1 MPNLVL
7 AKKSSKPNLNPN
19 PNRNLHPNP
28 NRFQD
33 FSQKLFT
40 PTGIAVMA
48 SVGIHGA
55 LAVLLPYMG
64 DSSSQKPAPKAVQLV
79 QLSPAEQSRLPQT
92 APPPAL
98 GVNQLQGLSPL
109 SGLSTPYPPLPGLG
123 GLPSDL
129 SPVNPPPNS
138 LANNTK
144 SPTPKA
150 SPSTKTE
157 PKTDKTKPQADKNPK
172 STEKKLTS
180 LQGSFPILA
189 PKKSDIFSSG
199 AGIPGGLR
207 AGLREGDIPAA
218 NAPDP
223 APSAFSNNN
232 QITSPLPPP
241 ATGNPMAAPVA
252 PPSQSPGLPQFSNQ
266 QQTRGTNSRTPEPLV
281 SPDVIISTRTNNPD
295 PAGTPAQ
302 NLTGIKPATGTPPQ
316 LPSPQ
321 LGKPSGVD
329 GGAGTSYA
337 QQLEGVKTIAITSQ
351 GAADIKKHDP
361 IVGSYP
367 PGACASKAT
376 GTSYIAA
383 TVDNKGTIVSINPAP
398 ASNSILDQAAKAAVY
413 ERDMEVT
420 DKTVTHLF
428 SVKFNYDPSVCG
440 TAAAPQSTKTQS
452 TPTSQTATPLTSPA
466 PKK

>member
-19 PNRNLHPNP
+19 PNRNPYPNP

-40 PTGIAVMA
+40 PTGIAVIA

-79 QLSPAEQSRLPQT
+79 ELSPAEQSRLPQT
-92 APPPAL
+92 PPPTPL
-98 GVNQLQGLSPL
+98 GVNQLQGLNPL

-129 SPVNPPPNS
+129 SPVNPPLNS

-157 PKTDKTKPQADKNPK
+157 PKTDKTKPQADKNTK
-172 STEKKLTS
+172 ITDRK
-180 LQGSFPILA
+180 LA
-189 PKKSDIFSSG
+189 PSQGPLKLQASNKREIFSSG
-199 AGIPGGLR
+199 GGLPNLNLT
-207 AGLREGDIPAA
+207 AADYGPVTPPPPPPTLYPAA
-218 NAPDP
+218 
-223 APSAFSNNN
+223 PSGN
-232 QITSPLPPP
+232 Q
-241 ATGNPMAAPVA
+241 AAAPVA
-252 PPSQSPGLPQFSNQ
+252 PPSQSSGLPQFSNQ
-266 QQTRGTNSRTPEPLV
+266 QQARGTNSRTPEPLV
-281 SPDVIISTRTNNPD
+281 SPNVIISSRTNNPE

-302 NLTGIKPATGTPPQ
+302 NLAGIKPATGTPPQ

-321 LGKPSGVD
+321 LGKPNGVD
-329 GGAGTSYA
+329 GGTGTSYA
-337 QQLEGVKTIAITSQ
+337 QQSEAVRTIAITSQ

-452 TPTSQTATPLTSPA
+452 TPTSQTATPLTTPA